1 MDAFDGNTLNGFWNV
16 NNAKDKLT
24 VSDGAV
30 SIVPE
35 QGEWFQTAENSYDI
49 KNLVYQAA
57 EGDWKATV
65 DITIPG
71 GLMLELYVEVDG
83 NRVAE
88 YRATATDTW
97 TSFTEQAAVAVRLT
111 EGTHKLRFVFDGV
124 ANFSGIKFTPS
135 TKVDGD
141 IDGDSD
147 VDTNDLTA
155 LRQMIINDSGELA
168 VCDLNSDGKIDVCD
182 LVKLDNMLEK

>member
-1 MDAFDGNTLNGFWNV
+1 
-16 NNAKDKLT
+16 
-24 VSDGAV
+24 
-30 SIVPE
+30 
-35 QGEWFQTAENSYDI
+35 
-49 KNLVYQAA
+49 
-57 EGDWKATV
+57 
-65 DITIPG
+65 
-71 GLMLELYVEVDG
+71 MLELYVEVDG

-97 TSFTEQAAVAVRLT
+97 TSFTEQAAVAVKLT

-168 VCDLNSDGKIDVCD
+168 VCDLNGDGKIDVCD